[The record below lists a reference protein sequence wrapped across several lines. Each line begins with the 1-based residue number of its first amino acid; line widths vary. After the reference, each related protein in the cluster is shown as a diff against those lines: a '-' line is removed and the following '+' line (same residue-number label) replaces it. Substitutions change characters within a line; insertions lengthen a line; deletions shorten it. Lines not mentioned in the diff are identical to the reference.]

1 MSVKKTSISR
11 KSLKKRVKA
20 ISKINDDKLSNK
32 ALLKLINR
40 HNNNK
45 KLTRVLVRLGK
56 RKIFTN
62 FELHKSI
69 ELFELT
75 IDALKELEN
84 YSLIKNFKEMSKDQL
99 YYALVK
105 SEKLPL
111 EDEVT

>member
-45 KLTRVLVRLGK
+45 KLIRVLVRLGK

-62 FELHKSI
+62 FELDKAI

-75 IDALKELEN
+75 IDALKELEKC
-84 YSLIKNFKEMSKDQL
+84 SLIKNFKEMSKDQL